1 MTQSEKDEAAK
12 ERIIK
17 HMNSDHQDSLIRYL
31 EYFCH
36 LSSFSARNATLN
48 NVTLD
53 SLSISTSHGK
63 SHLVPVQPA
72 LGTWSDART
81 RFADLDAQA
90 VQGLGRSNITVKKY
104 TRPTGFM
111 AVVFLAALLTYV
123 FFSKRSNFQPG
134 SIIFDVLLRHVA
146 RFARFCYTVQP
157 LVLSLTLAIHLT
169 EATYMARSRLRKHT
183 VPTFSKLWWIWIG
196 STFIEGA
203 GAFIRIDRIVE
214 DEKARKASAKH

>member
-1 MTQSEKDEAAK
+1 M
-12 ERIIK
+12 
-17 HMNSDHQDSLIRYL
+17 
-31 EYFCH
+31 
-36 LSSFSARNATLN
+36 
-48 NVTLD
+48 
-53 SLSISTSHGK
+53 
-63 SHLVPVQPA
+63 
-72 LGTWSDART
+72 GTWSDART

-90 VQGLGRSNITVKKY
+90 AQGLGRSNITVKKY

-111 AVVFLAALLTYV
+111 AVVFLAVLLTYV
-123 FFSKRSNFQPG
+123 FFSKRSNFQSG
-134 SIIFDVLLRHVA
+134 SIIYDVLLRHVA

-169 EATYMARSRLRKHT
+169 EATYMARSRLKKHT

-214 DEKARKASAKH
+214 DERARKASAKH